1 MVKLIYSY
9 LDRNMIAKPK
19 IAKLAKSNN
28 SHQFINLEKIS
39 SLLEESQ
46 GEWIIENDKIE
57 KYENL

>member
-1 MVKLIYSY
+1 
-9 LDRNMIAKPK
+9 MIAKPK